1 MASEAF
7 WLSPGVHPELQWDYN
22 MGSDFNK
29 ARELLLISMGEKLP
43 EAQEKLVVEFM
54 KQNFALAYFVGM
66 TPETWVRIA
75 ERNPQVAA
83 HVIVSLSNSKHITM

>member
-1 MASEAF
+1 
-7 WLSPGVHPELQWDYN
+7 

-43 EAQEKLVVEFM
+43 DAQEKLVVEFM

-75 ERNPQVAA
+75 E
-83 HVIVSLSNSKHITM
+83 

>member
-1 MASEAF
+1 M
-7 WLSPGVHPELQWDYN
+7 QWDYN

-43 EAQEKLVVEFM
+43 EPQEKLVVEFM

-66 TPETWVRIA
+66 TP
-75 ERNPQVAA
+75 
-83 HVIVSLSNSKHITM
+83 